1 MYELLDN
8 WITPWAEQSYEGYLV
23 FLALCIVAGFYLL
36 TKGGDWLSE
45 HSSNIACQLGV
56 PPVVVGLTIVSIAT
70 STPELFTSLSALRSG
85 SPGLVLGNVIGS
97 NIANVG
103 LILGIALL
111 LGKISTQGAV
121 SLAQR
126 HCLFWITIGFCLA
139 LLLLPRGELGLIPGS
154 LLLAFI
160 CFYLVT
166 VTNHALRNKQR
177 MKTAEELSASENTP
191 TTSLILSVCVVRISC
206 CLTLAL
212 VGRVR
217 LPGLWI
223 KEPRPTCRGTGGTHR
238 VHLTGSWYEPSRTGC
253 LGQSCPK
260 KTNLHAS
267 WQYCGVQPVQHRPD
281 RWVGR
286 YYGTSK
292 EWGSLPL
299 DRLPLSLGGHLH
311 PHLLA
316 GWKNLKKGGRDRSFA
331 DYLGASICTWMANS

>member
-36 TKGGDWLSE
+36 TKGGDWLSD

-191 TTSLILSVCVVRISC
+191 TTSLILSVCVVGIA
-206 CLTLAL
+206 TLAL
-212 VGRVR
+212 
-217 LPGLWI
+217 WI
-223 KEPRPTCRGTGGTHR
+223 
-238 VHLTGSWYEPSRTGC
+238 GSDSLVYGSKS
-253 LGQSCPK
+253 L
-260 KTNLHAS
+260 AIIA
-267 WQYCGVQPVQHRPD
+267 GVPEELI
-281 RWVGR
+281 GFTLLAI
-286 YYGTSK
+286 GTSLPELAASISLVRK
-292 EWGSLPL
+292 AQTSMLLGNIVGSNLFNISLIGGLAGIMGPVRSGAPHPWIDYISL
-299 DRLPLSLGGHLH
+299 LVTTMILIHWLGGKTLTQRHGLF
-311 PHLLA
+311 LL
-316 GWKNLKKGGRDRSFA
+316 LT
-331 DYLGASICTWMANS
+331 YILASISTWMLNS